1 MSSLQ
6 KQADATDYIYW
17 FLKSNWIPT
26 SDLKIGSRI
35 SGKSVF
41 FTIDTTDNTRTFNQ
55 IFCWFVHAHSDH
67 LKSLEVRQI
76 LNPRQNSINLPMRP
90 T

>member
-6 KQADATDYIYW
+6 KQADATDYMYW

-35 SGKSVF
+35 YGKSVF
-41 FTIDTTDNTRTFNQ
+41 FTIVTTDNTRTFNQ

-67 LKSLEVRQI
+67 RKSLEAKFWI
-76 LNPRQNSINLPMRP
+76 HAKTL
-90 T
+90 